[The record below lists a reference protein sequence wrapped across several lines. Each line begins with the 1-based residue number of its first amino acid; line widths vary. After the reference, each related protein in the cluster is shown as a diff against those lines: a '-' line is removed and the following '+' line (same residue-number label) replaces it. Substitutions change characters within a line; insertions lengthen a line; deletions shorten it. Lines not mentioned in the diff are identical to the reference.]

1 VPRILKNHIFFY
13 SFALPRRN
21 SGECVHVSSLSPAQ
35 ALAQNAF
42 GGTSG
47 NIRLNTSP
55 LILSGSSFGESFGWV
70 SSLSAEDTA
79 SGGCTSSEIIG
90 NTSIVSWQDQIVS
103 SIPYIA

>member
-1 VPRILKNHIFFY
+1 MAQGMVRRSAKGQRVVSDGFY
-13 SFALPRRN
+13 SEGFR
-21 SGECVHVSSLSPAQ
+21 
-35 ALAQNAF
+35 
-42 GGTSG
+42 GTSG